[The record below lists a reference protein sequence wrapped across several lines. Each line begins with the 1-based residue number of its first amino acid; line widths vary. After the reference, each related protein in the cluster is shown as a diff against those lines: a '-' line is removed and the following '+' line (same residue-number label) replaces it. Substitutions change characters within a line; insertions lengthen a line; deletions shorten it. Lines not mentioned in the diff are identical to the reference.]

1 MYPGGSTHH
10 MPEYQHTQTTI
21 SLMSNHAQTPQQH
34 VSSMDLFNTL
44 MTRVLDK
51 NEGHNYKTI
60 RNDMLEHL
68 CALEIK
74 RRHFVKWIEKYQ
86 LLVGLKIPIAI
97 RQRMEYTGDYVNL
110 QFINQ
115 IQDEPLIDFT
125 ERFNDEASKILGA
138 RHDAKQGPSQ
148 QRERRHRDPKIE
160 AQEFLMKTLS
170 KTLADIL
177 AIKREITDKWQDPP
191 PSKDESKRNN
201 KEYYKLRNDHGQDKN
216 QCMKLKNE
224 IENAVQA

>member
-97 RQRMEYTGDYVNL
+97 RVE
-110 QFINQ
+110 
-115 IQDEPLIDFT
+115 FT
-125 ERFNDEASKILGA
+125 KTTKANVAITDNKSNTNY
-138 RHDAKQGPSQ
+138 
-148 QRERRHRDPKIE
+148 
-160 AQEFLMKTLS
+160 EFLMKTLS

-177 AIKREITDKWQDPP
+177 AIEREITDKWQDPP

-201 KEYYKLRNDHGQDKN
+201 KEYYKLHNDHGHDKN

-224 IENAVQA
+224 IENAIQA